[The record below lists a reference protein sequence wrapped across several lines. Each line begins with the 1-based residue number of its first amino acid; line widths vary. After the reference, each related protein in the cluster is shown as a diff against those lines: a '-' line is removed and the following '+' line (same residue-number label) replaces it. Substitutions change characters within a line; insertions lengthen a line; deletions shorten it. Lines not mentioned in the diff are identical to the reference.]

1 MNEDKL
7 KRYYGYE
14 AVEKFDEERL
24 AKLQEHYKAIL
35 ELLGEDPNRE
45 GLLKTP
51 FRVAKSMQYL
61 THGYQLNPVEIL
73 LSAKFK
79 EDYRQ
84 MVIVKDIEVYS
95 LCEHHLIPFIGEEGK
110 AFFENQSIKDYTA
123 VCEMVLND
131 CGFAEKEAGLPYVI
145 SWVFR
150 MPNGGCNPNYGGGC
164 IVIRRKESSSLQSN
178 AVGYFEDDKLIIIP
192 TTEEN
197 GFTADGYLA
206 IGAPIE
212 VQYDSIVIKE
222 GIYAAYYDE
231 ELGKYSAVAV
241 DYYVIK

>member
-1 MNEDKL
+1 MKNAKIVMGAL
-7 KRYYGYE
+7 AL
-14 AVEKFDEERL
+14 AVVAATIIACNKEKTTQQESQASQKVTSPNDLTL
-24 AKLQEHYKAIL
+24 AEMKET
-35 ELLGEDPNRE
+35 LG
-45 GLLKTP
+45 L
-51 FRVAKSMQYL
+51 
-61 THGYQLNPVEIL
+61 
-73 LSAKFK
+73 
-79 EDYRQ
+79 
-84 MVIVKDIEVYS
+84 
-95 LCEHHLIPFIGEEGK
+95 EEGK
-110 AFFENQSIKDYTA
+110 AFFENQSIKDYTY
-123 VCEMVLND
+123 VCEKLLND
-131 CGFAEKEAGLPYVI
+131 CDGNEKEMDIPYYI
-145 SWVFR
+145 SWELR
-150 MPNGGCNPNYGGGC
+150 MPNGSCNSNYGGSC